1 MEDRV
6 EEGLIKGSQEIKS
19 LEETELKHFSK
30 GICKINGKKIGTGFF
45 VK

>member
-30 GICKINGKKIGTGFF
+30 GICKINGKKNRYWFF
-45 VK
+45 L